1 MSCSRD
7 QSIMFIRRSPM
18 CLIVASL
25 SFSFIFLSLPPR
37 PFVCSHA
44 FTYVNRVVEGH
55 GASFNW
61 RLCNYEMPD
70 RNPSACHHKVHRRG
84 SVLFV

>member
-1 MSCSRD
+1 MPDAAVVLTLLWIINPQRNIPLPHDRC
-7 QSIMFIRRSPM
+7 
-18 CLIVASL
+18 ASAANAVVL
-25 SFSFIFLSLPPR
+25 R
-37 PFVCSHA
+37 AANGTNSHT

-70 RNPSACHHKVHRRG
+70 KHPAPCHHKV
-84 SVLFV
+84 